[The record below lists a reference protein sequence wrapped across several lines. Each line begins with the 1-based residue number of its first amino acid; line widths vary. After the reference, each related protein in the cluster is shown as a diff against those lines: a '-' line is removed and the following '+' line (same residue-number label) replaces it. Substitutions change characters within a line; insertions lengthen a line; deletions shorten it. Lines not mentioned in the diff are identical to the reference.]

1 MITNIKV
8 VCGFIRN
15 YYINIYN
22 NKPYQL
28 ANLKTSI
35 SWQFSGLESEREM
48 GNFYK
53 IYVENYASIEKYTIK
68 KWNSNQI
75 NQLNQI
81 NWFNS

>member
-1 MITNIKV
+1 MIMITNIKGA
-8 VCGFIRN
+8 CGFIKKH
-15 YYINIYN
+15 YINIYN

-53 IYVENYASIEKYTIK
+53 IYIENYASIEKCMKKVKFSPDKSIK
-68 KWNSNQI
+68 PN
-75 NQLNQI
+75 
-81 NWFNS
+81 